1 MITVMIMKKQ
11 KILKTRGG
19 IFKNIGG
26 NLPGGNLLGGNFTG
40 EFTRGE
46 FNGWEFTEWEFSG

>member
-11 KILKTRGG
+11 KILKTRVG

-46 FNGWEFTEWEFSG
+46 FNGWEFTE